1 MLTGPQKRFLRKEAH
16 SLQPIFQVGKG
27 GVNPN
32 MVSQISDALLARELL
47 KVSVLQNCEVPKEE
61 VAKMLSERTGSELVQ
76 VIGRTIILYK
86 ESSKNKQIELP

>member
-16 SLQPIFQVGKG
+16 GLQPIFQVGKG

-61 VAKMLSERTGSELVQ
+61 VAEMLSERTGSELVQ
-76 VIGRTIILYK
+76 LIGRTIILYK
-86 ESSKNKQIELP
+86 ESHKNKQIELP